1 MIKYEDL
8 RDGDVVTAKVGAN
21 TITGPIEVSRLS
33 HTPYFVSG
41 YGNIYF
47 DESDLISVNR
57 ELPSE
62 PGEIISATPKDG
74 GEEMYFVL
82 DMYGNWH
89 VSVNLIPPHEIQAV
103 FNWEEV

>member
-21 TITGPIEVSRLS
+21 TVTGPIEVSRLS

-82 DMYGNWH
+82 DMHGNWH
-89 VSVNLIPPHEIQAV
+89 ASAHLVTVDVIQKD